1 MAGASYGSPSKIS
14 GAEYARDPQLV
25 SNFVPGE
32 NRLEKPFEK
41 NDLLFYFFF

>member
-1 MAGASYGSPSKIS
+1 MILPTAGASYGSPSRIS

-32 NRLEKPFEK
+32 NRLEKPLK
-41 NDLLFYFFF
+41 